1 MSAERWARVAE
12 LYEAAQELDS
22 SQRGAFLEEACR
34 GDEELR
40 REVESLLGQEV
51 SRDGALER
59 VARAAAAL
67 GDRGQPKVIGRYRI
81 LSQLGEGGMGTVYK
95 AEQDHPRRTV
105 ALKVIRSGI
114 PAPALLRRFDQ
125 ESEALGR
132 LQHPGIAQI
141 YEAGAV
147 ETAFGRQ
154 PYFAMEYIQGRSLTE
169 HALTHRL
176 NHRDKL
182 QLMVRVCD
190 AAHHAHQRGILHR
203 DLKPGNI
210 LVDESG
216 QPKILDFGVARIL
229 DTPSPHSQLTS
240 AGELVG
246 TPAYMSPEQVAN
258 PAGLDA
264 RSEVYALG
272 VVLYELM
279 TGHLPVGPGADSLE
293 SLRRIREEDP
303 LPLGRFNREFSG
315 DLETITAKAL
325 EKDKARRYASATEL
339 AADLRRFLENRPIAA
354 RPPSAVYRARKFAA
368 RHRLLVSAAAVVL
381 LALIGGIL
389 ASTREAIRANRE
401 RQRADTQAAVAR
413 AVSEFLQHD
422 LLAQASAEGQA
433 TPATQP
439 DPDLKVR
446 TALERAAVRIAGRF
460 GSQPEVEASIRD
472 TIGKTYFE
480 LSLYPQ
486 AREQQERAVELRQ
499 RVLGQSDLGTLSS
512 MRELAGTYFMEARYD
527 DAERLLQ
534 HVVETQR
541 RSGRPDNAET
551 LDALNDIAEIAAHG
565 RGDHRRAEALLVD
578 VLARERRILGTEHPS
593 TLVTMNNLALE
604 YSNNDKDS
612 QAQQLYEEA
621 LPLMK
626 RVLGPEHP
634 QTLLTMNNL
643 GATYRFVGKYEQ
655 ASELLTEVLEV
666 RRRLLG
672 EQHRDTLATM
682 NNLALAYTV
691 AGRFDRAEPLIRRAL
706 DGRRRLLGQDH
717 PESLSSLATLGD
729 FYRHRRDWPRA
740 EAVIRQV
747 ERARRR
753 VLGPEHS
760 ATRVSLINLAESIL
774 EQRRYAEAEALLR
787 EAQKMLDA
795 AGAGNWRHYYGQSML
810 GASLSG
816 EGRYAEAERFLV
828 AGRERIVERRNGIPA
843 EDRRILELTRHWL
856 VDLYTRWGKPEQAAR
871 WRQLPAEN

>member
-1 MSAERWARVAE
+1 
-12 LYEAAQELDS
+12 
-22 SQRGAFLEEACR
+22 
-34 GDEELR
+34 
-40 REVESLLGQEV
+40 
-51 SRDGALER
+51 
-59 VARAAAAL
+59 
-67 GDRGQPKVIGRYRI
+67 
-81 LSQLGEGGMGTVYK
+81 MGTVYK

-114 PAPALLRRFDQ
+114 PVPALLRRFDQ

-182 QLMVRVCD
+182 ELMVRVCD
-190 AAHHAHQRGILHR
+190 AAHHAHQRGIVHR
-203 DLKPGNI
+203 DLKPANI

-229 DTPSPHSQLTS
+229 DTPSPHSLLTT

-246 TPAYMSPEQVAN
+246 TLAYMSPEQVVN

-264 RSEVYALG
+264 RSDVYALG

-279 TGHLPVGPGADSLE
+279 TGHLPIGPAADSLE

-303 LPLGRFNREFSG
+303 LPLGRFDNEFRG

-325 EKDKARRYASATEL
+325 EKDKARRYASAAEF
-339 AADLRRFLENRPIAA
+339 AADLRCFLENRPIAA
-354 RPPSAVYRARKFAA
+354 RPPSAAYRARKFAA
-368 RHRLLVSAAAVVL
+368 RHRLLVSAAAVVF

-433 TPATQP
+433 TPATKP

-486 AREQQERAVELRQ
+486 AREQQERAVELRR
-499 RVLGQSDLGTLSS
+499 RVLGQSDPGTLSS
-512 MRELAGTYFMEARYD
+512 MRELAGTYFMEAKYD

-534 HVVETQR
+534 QVVETQR
-541 RSGRPDNAET
+541 RSGRKDDAET

-593 TLVTMNNLALE
+593 TLVAMNNLALE

-643 GATYRFVGKYEQ
+643 GATFRFVGKYEQ
-655 ASELLTEVLEV
+655 ASDLLAEVLEV
-666 RRRLLG
+666 RKRLLG

-691 AGRFDRAEPLIRRAL
+691 AGKFDRAEPLIRRAL

-729 FYRHRRDWPRA
+729 FYRYRHEWTRA

-747 ERARRR
+747 HQARRR

-760 ATRVSLINLAESIL
+760 ATRISLINLAESIL

-795 AGAGNWRHYYGQSML
+795 AGTGNWRHYYGQSML
-810 GASLSG
+810 GVSLTG

-856 VDLYTRWGKPEQAAR
+856 VDLYTRWGKPEQAAH
-871 WRQLPAEN
+871 WRQMPAGN